1 MLVSVIIPAYN
12 AGKYIAN
19 AVYSALEQ
27 EDIAEGELEVIVIND
42 CSPDDIDT
50 AMQPFA
56 DDAAVR

>member
-42 CSPDDIDT
+42 CSPDDIDA